1 MCIKRKAMNE
11 TEIQNTQAAAAEN
24 PENKAKGDEL
34 VVHIVD
40 VKKSF
45 GTQHVLK
52 GVSLDVRKGES
63 VVIMGKSGTGK
74 SVLIK
79 CIVGLLTPD
88 SGQVEVFGQN
98 IPDLKPNDLN
108 ATRKRIGFLFQ
119 SGALYDSMSVR
130 DNLLF
135 PLRDDKKMSLA
146 DKTKLV
152 EEALAD
158 VGLAE
163 SIDKMPAE
171 LSGGMRKRVG
181 LARTII
187 LKPEIILYDEP
198 TTGLDP
204 ITTHEISLLIKDIK
218 EKHGSSSIIITHD
231 IECARVTADRITILY
246 EGQFI
251 EEGSMDEL
259 NNSENETVKN
269 FFNPNRELNQKA

>member
-1 MCIKRKAMNE
+1 MNE
-11 TEIQNTQAAAAEN
+11 TEIKNTQAAVAQN
-24 PENKAKGDEL
+24 PDKKTSGEEL

-98 IPDLKPNDLN
+98 VPDLKPDDLN

-231 IECARVTADRITILY
+231 IECARVTADRITILF